1 MKGLLCASLCL
12 YFYQVNTI
20 FWRLLKQGNFSKDS
34 ILASTCRRELWQKT
48 VRPTLPSGG
57 GSTTSCRWSNA
68 VFIPFAKVSSR
79 TYLVYLYK
87 HWSGTFAPTNVF
99 TFNALFKETLSCTG
113 EGARAGIN
121 TQLYTHV
128 HAFTHVMHSCTLK
141 YSHFRTCW
149 TVVHFKHTHFK
160 DVLHSCSLKC
170 THLRT
175 WAKIAKAKP

>member
-1 MKGLLCASLCL
+1 MLHCAYTFIKSIR
-12 YFYQVNTI
+12 YFEDYWNKVI
-20 FWRLLKQGNFSKDS
+20 S
-34 ILASTCRRELWQKT
+34 QKT
-48 VRPTLPSGG
+48 AFLRQHAEGN
-57 GSTTSCRWSNA
+57 CDKRR
-68 VFIPFAKVSSR
+68 FAPHCLLVVAPLHRADDQMQFLYHLQKVSSR